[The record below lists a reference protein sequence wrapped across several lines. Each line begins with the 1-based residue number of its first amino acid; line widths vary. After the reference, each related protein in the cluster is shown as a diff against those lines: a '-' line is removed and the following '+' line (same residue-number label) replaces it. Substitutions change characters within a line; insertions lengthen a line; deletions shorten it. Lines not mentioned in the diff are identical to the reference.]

1 MLRALILSDI
11 HGGDTNLRWLL
22 EQVWRDVGPID
33 AYLCLGDGVRDFER
47 VEGFIRRR
55 DEHAVMY
62 AVKGNNDW
70 CDAPTKRIITLGGV
84 RIYMT
89 HGHEQQVKRR
99 LDILMDTV
107 RAADCKVGLYGHT
120 HCPNIEMNVPLL
132 VNPGTVMRDRCA
144 LLEIEREH
152 PRARLLDYGLV

>member
-1 MLRALILSDI
+1 MIRALVLSDI
-11 HGGDTNLRWLL
+11 HGEDTNFRWLL

-47 VEGFIRRR
+47 VENFIRQR

-70 CDAPTKRIITLGGV
+70 CDAPTSRIIPLGGV
-84 RIYMT
+84 NIFMT

-99 LDILMDTV
+99 LDLLMETV
-107 RAADCKVGLYGHT
+107 RNAKCAVGLYGHT
-120 HCPNIEMNVPLL
+120 HSANIEMNVPLL
-132 VNPGTVMRDRCA
+132 VNPGAVCRDRCA
-144 LLEIEREH
+144 LLEIENAH
-152 PRARLLDYGLV
+152 PRARLLDYSLG